1 MRKLII
7 YIFAFFVWS
16 CQTDT
21 QTKTENPID
30 KWNDLKVSDKPL
42 VYSPEAFMDDIAL
55 PNMSDIKGQAKFISR
70 ENKFYIG
77 YKIKFNIDH
86 LDTTIIPRKYRET
99 KKIDNS
105 DFTVL
110 PTEEVTYLVVFK
122 LMLLDKDGFEIQ
134 NISSKAEYVQ
144 SGKVNEFQN
153 IIELPISNENV
164 QLTKEINLEILV
176 DKCVT
181 CTKDK

>member
-1 MRKLII
+1 
-7 YIFAFFVWS
+7 
-16 CQTDT
+16 
-21 QTKTENPID
+21 
-30 KWNDLKVSDKPL
+30 
-42 VYSPEAFMDDIAL
+42 
-55 PNMSDIKGQAKFISR
+55 
-70 ENKFYIG
+70 
-77 YKIKFNIDH
+77 
-86 LDTTIIPRKYRET
+86 
-99 KKIDNS
+99 
-105 DFTVL
+105 
-110 PTEEVTYLVVFK
+110 
-122 LMLLDKDGFEIQ
+122 LLDKDGFEIQ